1 MKSTDLVLNRGN
13 CRRGRINL
21 LLRMQQAAQTEVW
34 PGTSCNTKG
43 HNMGR
48 LTGKVAVITGGNSGI
63 GLATAKRF
71 VSEGAYVFISGRRQ
85 EELDKAVAIL
95 GSSVKG
101 VQGDIS
107 NLDDLERL
115 FGTVLAEK
123 GHVDILV
130 ANAGIGTMDPLGAI
144 SEEQFDKVFDVNVKG
159 TLFTVQKALPLMR
172 AGGSIILTGST
183 TGSMGTPAFSV
194 YSATKA
200 AIRNFARSWAL
211 DLKGTGIRVNVLS
224 PGATTTPGL
233 LNGLARTGMQE
244 ALIAGL
250 ASQAP
255 LERVGNPDE
264 TAAVALFLASDDSS
278 FMTGSEVFVDGGL
291 AQV

>member
-1 MKSTDLVLNRGN
+1 
-13 CRRGRINL
+13 
-21 LLRMQQAAQTEVW
+21 
-34 PGTSCNTKG
+34 
-43 HNMGR
+43 MGR
-48 LTGKVAVITGGNSGI
+48 LDGKTAVITGGNSGI

-71 VSEGAYVFISGRRQ
+71 VAEGADVFITGRRQ
-85 EELDKAVAIL
+85 EELDKAVEAI
-95 GSSVKG
+95 GPG
-101 VQGDIS
+101 ARAVQGDVS
-107 NLDDLERL
+107 HLDDLDRL
-115 FGTVLAEK
+115 FATVRDERGRIDVLF
-123 GHVDILV
+123 
-130 ANAGIGTMDPLGAI
+130 ANAGLGASAPI
-144 SEEQFDKVFDVNVKG
+144 GAITEASFDLVFDVNVKG
-159 TLFTVQKALPLMR
+159 ALFTVQKALPLMQ
-172 AGGSIILTGST
+172 AGGSIVLTGST

-211 DLKGTGIRVNVLS
+211 DLKGTGVRVNVLS

-233 LNGLARTGMQE
+233 LNGLAKTGKQE
-244 ALIAGL
+244 ALLAGL

-278 FMTGSEVFVDGGL
+278 FMTGSEVFVDGGM